1 MNKALALALI
11 AAAGAVS
18 GCASTKEKNAA
29 NPGACPNAV
38 VLNDASRLVD
48 FNGAEEIEN
57 VAYSAEIQNVTLD
70 CRYFLDKPIDATV
83 KLKIAFGRGP
93 KGGEKEHNFT
103 YFVAVTRT
111 NLEVIA
117 KQEYVLPIKF
127 DDDESVRTVEEK
139 IEQILIPR
147 ASETVSGE
155 NFEVIVGLSLTPE
168 QVLFNRSGKSL
179 KFPDLQ

>member
-57 VAYSAEIQNVTLD
+57 VAYSAEIQSVTLD
-70 CRYFLDKPIDATV
+70 CRYYADRPIDATM

-117 KQEYVLPIKF
+117 KQEYVIPIKF
-127 DDDESVRTVEEK
+127 DDDENVRTVEEK
-139 IEQILIPR
+139 IEQILIR
-147 ASETVSGE
+147 CEKDIDQE
-155 NFEVIVGLSLTPE
+155 QFERELYIIRRRIEKAVIAAQIAGMYICSLS
-168 QVLFNRSGKSL
+168 
-179 KFPDLQ
+179 